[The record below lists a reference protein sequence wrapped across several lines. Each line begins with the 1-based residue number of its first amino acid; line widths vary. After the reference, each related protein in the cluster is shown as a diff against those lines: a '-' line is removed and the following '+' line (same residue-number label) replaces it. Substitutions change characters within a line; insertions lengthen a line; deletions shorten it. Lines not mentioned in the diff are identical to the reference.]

1 MTPNLEI
8 FGLYSNSAIKIM
20 AFNLE
25 IPCPPLRSN
34 RNVYARVKNYFDIRQ
49 NPPRVSTEDP
59 WRRTENDV
67 DCRRRNNKQQGKGE
81 ESGKKRDYRKEKYIL
96 ENLF

>member
-49 NPPRVSTEDP
+49 NPPEYQ
-59 WRRTENDV
+59 RRTLGAVQKMMSTAE
-67 DCRRRNNKQQGKGE
+67 GE
-81 ESGKKRDYRKEKYIL
+81 IINSKEKEKKVEKREIT
-96 ENLF
+96 ERKNTF